1 MLLAEKAKGKIFF
14 VSVTTGVSLVHA
26 EGGTTPFTSLAKA
39 IFGDPLHLVDDMVP
53 ELGQFQL
60 LAFEKSGGKLGWLGW
75 F

>member
-1 MLLAEKAKGKIFF
+1 
-14 VSVTTGVSLVHA
+14 VHA
-26 EGGTTPFTSLAKA
+26 EGGATPFTSLAKA